1 MKLIFLILL
10 SIQII
15 VNKEQNSYK
24 VLKQYKI
31 QDIIKLIKSSNLKG
45 YRIIDPN
52 NYIKEDD
59 EKELEKQLKEVY
71 KNHKLYSFIV
81 IINSAYLK
89 DDKNN
94 EIDLSQYAELLLDE
108 IYNQKIINKKTPSI
122 ISVISIEGK
131 IMSMKTH
138 GSVSA
143 TITQQDCYN
152 ILSIINNYFSY
163 GEYSYGTVE
172 LGNLINYYLENTGFW
187 ARNKRFFF
195 MIFLLIFCF
204 IFCYF
209 MAILAQKFRDRRNM
223 RLTMSDEE
231 KLLKIREFLK
241 KTKVNK
247 KIITD
252 CCIIC
257 LDSFENCTSINHTIS
272 QENKIEKNVE
282 NNDNIEYLERDT
294 NVNTNM
300 ISNEERDIQI
310 EMESINNENNI
321 PIHYDTTDNKISTL
335 PCGHRYHV
343 KCITDWML
351 HRKNTCPMCREKID
365 PDMPDINGE
374 DLQNELLNIQIELHP
389 AFALL
394 VFQTIN
400 EELTWGAM
408 SLPAINGGIF
418 SGLSGFAFL

>member
-31 QDIIKLIKSSNLKG
+31 QDIIKLIKSSNIKG

-59 EKELEKQLKEVY
+59 EKELEKQLKEVF

-81 IINSAYLK
+81 IIRSAYLK

-108 IYNQKIINKKTPSI
+108 IYNQKIISKKTPSI

-172 LGNLINYYLENTGFW
+172 LGNLINYNL
-187 ARNKRFFF
+187 
-195 MIFLLIFCF
+195 
-204 IFCYF
+204 
-209 MAILAQKFRDRRNM
+209 
-223 RLTMSDEE
+223 
-231 KLLKIREFLK
+231 
-241 KTKVNK
+241 
-247 KIITD
+247 
-252 CCIIC
+252 
-257 LDSFENCTSINHTIS
+257 
-272 QENKIEKNVE
+272 
-282 NNDNIEYLERDT
+282 
-294 NVNTNM
+294 
-300 ISNEERDIQI
+300 
-310 EMESINNENNI
+310 
-321 PIHYDTTDNKISTL
+321 
-335 PCGHRYHV
+335 
-343 KCITDWML
+343 
-351 HRKNTCPMCREKID
+351 
-365 PDMPDINGE
+365 
-374 DLQNELLNIQIELHP
+374 
-389 AFALL
+389 
-394 VFQTIN
+394 
-400 EELTWGAM
+400 
-408 SLPAINGGIF
+408 
-418 SGLSGFAFL
+418 